1 MVAKMITGKTMN
13 GALNYHENKVKEG
26 LAECIAANLFPCRA
40 EELNFHEK
48 KNRFAN
54 QIKLNQRSKTNVVH
68 ISLNFGI
75 GERLDKEKLNAIA
88 TTYMDKIGFGNQP
101 YLVYHHFDAAHPHV
115 HILTTS
121 IQDNGKRIPLHN
133 IGRNLSEKARKEIEE
148 MFNLVQASG
157 KQATKDVLLD
167 PRMLQKASYGK
178 SETKK
183 TISKIVGTITRSYK
197 YTSIPELNAVL
208 QQYNVTADRGKEG
221 TMMRQKGGLQY
232 SIINQKGN
240 KVGVPI
246 KASSIY
252 GKPTLANLEKQ
263 FKLNEVLRAPF
274 KKNLQE
280 KVDDVLSATSNLK
293 LMTFINALNQQNI
306 KVVLRQNDEGRIYG
320 ITFVD
325 THNRTV
331 FNGSDLGKLYTANSI
346 LNRLS
351 DVKDQ
356 KPEISRETL
365 KPKITPVQN
374 TRDYLPDSNQP
385 VEGSQM
391 LQTLFH
397 AKQFDFSS
405 ERKPKR
411 RKKKKG
417 RSL

>member
-1 MVAKMITGKTMN
+1 MT
-13 GALNYHENKVKEG
+13 GALNYNENKVKEG
-26 LAECIAANLFPCRA
+26 LAECIAANLFPCGA

-133 IGRNLSEKARKEIEE
+133 IGRNQSEKARKEIED
-148 MFNLVQASG
+148 MFNLVRANE
-157 KQATKDVLLD
+157 KDVAKDVLLD
-167 PRMLQKASYGK
+167 PRMLEKASYGK

-183 TISKIVGTITRSYK
+183 TISKIVRTITRSYK

-208 QQYNVTADRGKEG
+208 QQYNVTTDRGKEG
-221 TMMRQKGGLQY
+221 TMMRQKGGLLY
-232 SIINQKGN
+232 SIIDKKGN

-246 KASSIY
+246 KSSSIY

-263 FKLNEVLRAPF
+263 FKLNEVLRTPF
-274 KKNLQE
+274 KKKLQE
-280 KVDDVLSATSNLK
+280 KVDDVLSARPNLK
-293 LMTFINALNQQNI
+293 LKEFVNALDQQNI
-306 KVVLRQNDEGRIYG
+306 KVVFRQNDEGRIYG
-320 ITFVD
+320 VTFVD

-331 FNGSDLGKLYTANSI
+331 FNGSDLGKLYTAKSI

-356 KPEISRETL
+356 KPQISRETL
-365 KPKITPVQN
+365 KPNFSQIKSN
-374 TRDYLPDSNQP
+374 RDYLFDRDQP
-385 VEGSQM
+385 VEGNQM
-391 LQTLFH
+391 LQNLFH

-405 ERKPKR
+405 ELKPKR

>member
-1 MVAKMITGKTMN
+1 MI
-13 GALNYHENKVKEG
+13 GALNYNENKVKEG
-26 LAECIAANLFPCRA
+26 LAECIAANLFPCSA
-40 EELNFHEK
+40 QELNFHEK

-88 TTYMDKIGFGNQP
+88 ATYMDKIGFGNQP
-101 YLVYHHFDAAHPHV
+101 YLVYNHFDAAHPHV

-121 IQDNGKRIPLHN
+121 IQENGKRIPLHN
-133 IGRNLSEKARKEIEE
+133 IGRNQSEKARKEIED
-148 MFNLVQASG
+148 MFNLVRANE
-157 KQATKDVLLD
+157 KDITKDVLLD
-167 PRMLQKASYGK
+167 PRMLEKASYGK

-183 TISKIVGTITRSYK
+183 AISKIVGTITRSYK

-221 TMMRQKGGLQY
+221 TMMRQKGGLLY
-232 SIINQKGN
+232 SIIDKNGN

-274 KKNLQE
+274 KRKLQE
-280 KVDDVLSATSNLK
+280 KVDDVLSATSNSK
-293 LMTFINALNQQNI
+293 LMHFVNALDQQNI

-325 THNRTV
+325 TQNRTV
-331 FNGSDLGKLYTANSI
+331 FNGSDLGKLYTAKSI
-346 LNRLS
+346 LKRLS

-356 KPEISRETL
+356 KPQISRETL
-365 KPKITPVQN
+365 KPNINQMQN
-374 TRDYLPDSNQP
+374 TRDYLPDSNQS

-391 LQTLFH
+391 LQNLFH